1 MLPPGQ
7 ESPSPDDALMRAL
20 EDDLKATK
28 EDLQGSIEQL
38 ESANEELKSANEEVM
53 SINEELQ
60 SINEE
65 LETSKEELQS
75 LNEELTTVNNQL
87 EGKIGELEAAND
99 DLNNLLV
106 STNIATIFLDSQY
119 RIRRFTP
126 AATMLFNLIPA
137 DGGRPLSDI
146 SPKFTDPDLLADADG
161 RPQRSSPPSNGKC
174 RPRMAAGISGECS
187 PIAPRT
193 TGSPESWSR
202 SPKSR
207 SGSRRPRICREIN
220 EDLETPRAAAHHGA
234 GNAQR
239 PASPGDH
246 RTQAGGAGPAGTRGQ
261 DPRPGR
267 YRGRRHHH
275 HRWQGKRGVVQSG
288 RRKNVPV

>member
-1 MLPPGQ
+1 
-7 ESPSPDDALMRAL
+7 MRAL

-126 AATMLFNLIPA
+126 AVTMLFNLIPA

-146 SPKFTDPDLLADADG
+146 SPKFTDPDLLSDAETVFSNVTPIEREVQTQDG
-161 RPQRSSPPSNGKC
+161 RWFLRRVLPYRTEDD
-174 RPRMAAGISGECS
+174 RIAGIVVTFHEVTERKQ
-187 PIAPRT
+187 AAQDLQRN
-193 TGSPESWSR
+193 
-202 SPKSR
+202 
-207 SGSRRPRICREIN
+207 N
-220 EDLETPRAAAHHGA
+220 EDLETPRAAAHHRA
-234 GNAQR
+234 GNTQR
-239 PASPGDH
+239 PASSGDH
-246 RTQAGGAGPAGTRGQ
+246 RAQAGRAGPAGTRSKH
-261 DPRPGR
+261 PRPGPD
-267 YRGRRHHH
+267 RGRRHHH
-275 HRWQGKRGVVQSG
+275 H
-288 RRKNVPV
+288 